1 MPANFYS
8 QAIHK
13 IRDKNTTTMIS
24 IDSDGSFLKSAISA
38 GPDLI
43 KPNIKELER
52 LISRK
57 IGNLEQLR
65 NAAEKFLNS
74 GISFVLVTMGDK
86 GAAGFSR
93 EGYFY
98 TRGPEIEKASSVG
111 CGDVFLAGFALSHS
125 KTGQFKESLR
135 FAAACGTA
143 KAAKPFTD
151 IPQPYEVE
159 KILKRT
165 FVVNFADLDEKTE
178 ISNLQQLPVRES
190 A

>member
-1 MPANFYS
+1 
-8 QAIHK
+8 
-13 IRDKNTTTMIS
+13 MIS
-24 IDSDGSFLKSAISA
+24 VDSDGFFLKSAVSA

-43 KPNIKELER
+43 KPNIRELER

-57 IGNLEQLR
+57 IENLAQLR
-65 NAAEKFLNS
+65 KAAEKLLNS

-93 EGYFY
+93 EGFFY
-98 TRGPEIEKASSVG
+98 TRGPEIKKAGSVG
-111 CGDVFLAGFALSHS
+111 CGDVFLAGFVLSYS
-125 KTGQFKESLR
+125 RTGKFRESLK

-165 FVVNFADLDEKTE
+165 FVADFDDLDEKTE
-178 ISNLQQLPVRES
+178 ISNLQRLPVRES